1 MTNEEPREWRR
12 DAFTISTDRSKLDRE
27 AIHEFL
33 AGSYWASGIPREI
46 VDRSIEGA
54 LCFGLFENG
63 RQIGFARVITD
74 AATFAYLADVYVLE
88 SHRGRGLATWLMES
102 ILAHPELQGLRRWML
117 VTRDAQG
124 LYRKVGFREL
134 AHPERIMEMAF
145 PGIYEGHREVIP
157 LTADPSPGGRG
168 E

>member
-1 MTNEEPREWRR
+1 MNEEPREWRR
-12 DAFTISTDRSKLDRE
+12 DDFTISTDRSKLDRA

-33 AGSYWASGIPREI
+33 TGSFWARGIPREI

-102 ILAHPELQGLRRWML
+102 ILTHPELQGLRRWML
-117 VTRDAQG
+117 VTRDAHG

-134 AHPERIMEMAF
+134 AHPARIMEMAF
-145 PGIYEGHREVIP
+145 PGIYDR
-157 LTADPSPGGRG
+157 RK
-168 E
+168 